1 MPENKLLDLIN
12 SSTGNQPE
20 PVVQRRLSSPELTS
34 VDIESSLNTMA
45 PLGKELTEKKTGLDN
60 FEQQVNSA
68 RARAVPIGER
78 ANKGNVD
85 FDALEQKNR
94 DQYIKDITYAR
105 LKNNMPRG
113 YTMADFEPNMDSYIK
128 ETKDLI
134 DRAKQSV
141 LKEVDPSVLFKT
153 ISRDPLLSQDINLSR
168 LQDVSG
174 SSDMLGVQRQ
184 GGKGSLTESLKKA
197 GATGALF
204 GMAGVVPGA
213 IAATYSF
220 AKDAVTTG
228 FTEDASFNK
237 ENPVYEYN
245 PKTGKRQF
253 TQKFINDA
261 ATDWV
266 LSGQKVP
273 FADIVKSKLTNRFEQ
288 YKYGLTSGQ
297 QNFDKALKVLDSLP
311 LKLGAAAEL
320 PLGVAQ
326 GAFKAFEDIDIY
338 AQNLIKG
345 NTMGAAGREI
355 MSKQSKY
362 NFPSNPSFSF
372 QLGTSIGEM
381 MPSMMLTAATSGGS
395 LGFASSLASLEET
408 LTAASTGYELNA
420 GILSGL
426 EKTMATT
433 TGKVA
438 AGLAAGVKGVQKVGG
453 GAFVDNVLG
462 MIPSYYPIVHSHY
475 YEDLYRKG
483 FRGDELETKAN
494 ERAMISLMTE
504 AIYNPFHS
512 IGAVSKGSMINS
524 LLNANKVN
532 WGSTLGTLAKAS
544 AKSFLPEAF
553 EETVNKVADDWQD
566 FLDTKQLAGNPEL
579 TFMRSLMS
587 TKEGESYKFKNIL
600 TSVANSGSEFVLGG
614 MAGLIMGGRGEFK
627 NLQGTPMQ
635 SRALNMA
642 LADINGFNKTVDNF
656 IGNKKIT
663 QAEGEK
669 LKAFVNT
676 LAPYHQAAQE
686 KNLEGIPAAQW
697 ALYSAKLNEA
707 ANKMLD
713 PTITPAQK
721 QSLVNTISQSKKA
734 LSSLENGMYIGST
747 IMDNNDVE
755 QLASSQS
762 PYGVL
767 TNEQAYRI
775 GINGAY
781 KTEVADLNDNP
792 MVTDEIRN
800 LAEQMRN
807 GEVAFEDQHGAPV
820 ILDAQGNVIDGKKR
834 VAKALA
840 DGVTKINTL
849 TPVTEQESEAAVLDA
864 INNGIDERF
873 NEVTLEGLSE
883 DDKTKVK
890 NVVEEFKQRK
900 LREQQRLQQGEKR
913 ADVEGSEF
921 ELTPE
926 VEQGVEMQQRNV
938 VWAIS
943 QLNSLG
949 INNDKAA
956 EIVASMLGN
965 NISKA
970 EVKAYMSNIAGPLS
984 EMLKQTEETPT
995 EQSISEPVPNLSVA
1009 DQIASLKEK
1018 MSSGELSKAE
1028 RAETRQQINDLANS
1042 EEISTFTRIINEA
1055 TNLITRSDKNC
1066 P

>member
-1 MPENKLLDLIN
+1 MPENKLLNLIN
-12 SSTGNQPE
+12 SAAGAKTEEVTPIDFNTKS
-20 PVVQRRLSSPELTS
+20 LSP
-34 VDIESSLNTMA
+34 IEIKDSLGKMA
-45 PLGKELTEKKTGLDN
+45 PLGKEITQKKTGLDN
-60 FEQQVNSA
+60 FEQQA
-68 RARAVPIGER
+68 TATRYRAVPIGER
-78 ANKGNVD
+78 DNKGTVN
-85 FDALEQKNR
+85 FDEQEQNNR
-94 DQYIKDITYAR
+94 EKYIKDITYAR

-113 YTMADFEPNMDSYIK
+113 YTMADFEPNMDYYVN
-128 ETKDLI
+128 ETKNLI
-134 DRAKQSV
+134 DKTKQAI
-141 LKEVDPSVLFKT
+141 LKDVDPAVLFKT
-153 ISRDPLLSQDINLSR
+153 ISRDPSLSQDINLSR
-168 LQDVSG
+168 LQDIDG
-174 SSDMLGVQRQ
+174 SSDMLGIQRV
-184 GGKGSLTESLKKA
+184 GGRGNLTQSLAKA
-197 GATGALF
+197 GMTGAAFMPF
-204 GMAGVVPGA
+204 GPVASA
-213 IAATYSF
+213 IGATYSF

-228 FTEDASFNK
+228 FTEDESFNK

-245 PKTGKRQF
+245 PKTGRRQF
-253 TQKFINDA
+253 TKKFIDDA
-261 ATDWV
+261 AADWV
-266 LSGQKVP
+266 LTGQKVP
-273 FADIVKSKLTNRFEQ
+273 FADLVKSKLTNRFEQ
-288 YKYGLTSGQ
+288 YKYGLTTGQ
-297 QNFDKALKVLDSLP
+297 QNFDKALKILDKIP
-311 LKLGAAAEL
+311 LKLGAAAEF

-345 NTMGAAGREI
+345 RSEGKAASEV
-355 MSKQSKY
+355 MSKQSNY

-372 QLGTSIGEM
+372 QVGTSIGEQI
-381 MPSMMLTAATSGGS
+381 PSGMLTIATSGMG
-395 LGFASSLASLEET
+395 LGFGAELAAIEET
-408 LTAASTGYELNA
+408 LGAAAMNVELRAGINA
-420 GILSGL
+420 GLRNA
-426 EKTMATT
+426 MATT
-433 TGKVA
+433 TGRVA
-438 AGLAAGVKGVQKVGG
+438 AGLAAGVKGIQKIGIGNVM
-453 GAFVDNVLG
+453 DNGLS
-462 MIPSYYPIVHSHY
+462 MIPGFYPIVHSHY
-475 YEDLYRKG
+475 YEDLYKKG
-483 FRGDELETKAN
+483 FRGDELERKAN
-494 ERAMISLMTE
+494 ERATISLLSEM
-504 AIYNPFHS
+504 IYNPFHS
-512 IGAVSKGSMINS
+512 IGALSGQSMINA
-524 LLNANKVN
+524 LLSASKVT
-532 WGSTLGTLAKAS
+532 WGSTLGNLAKAT

-566 FLDTKQLAGNPEL
+566 FLDAKQLSDNPEL
-579 TFMRSLMS
+579 TFGRSLMS

-600 TSVANSGSEFVLGG
+600 SSVANSGNEFILGG
-614 MAGLIMGGRGEFK
+614 VAGLLMGGRGEFR
-627 NLQGTPMQ
+627 NLQGTPLQ
-635 SRALNMA
+635 SKALDMA
-642 LADINGFNKTVDNF
+642 LADIDGFNKTIDNY
-656 IGNKKIT
+656 IGKNKVT
-663 QAEGEK
+663 PAEGEK

-676 LAPYHQAAQE
+676 LAPYHQEA
-686 KNLEGIPAAQW
+686 KGKDLKGIPAAQW

-713 PTITPAQK
+713 PTITPSQK

-807 GEVAFEDQHGAPV
+807 GEIAFEDQHGAPV

-900 LREQQRLQQGEKR
+900 LKEQQRLQQGEKR

-926 VEQGVEMQQRNV
+926 VEEGVEMQQRNV

-1042 EEISTFTRIINEA
+1042 EEVSTFTRIINEA